1 MKRLLFLSFLLSS
14 FSCLAISAG
23 DETKI
28 KTKVERAT
36 VFLTGAKLE
45 TEGTATLNTETK
57 TLVFTGLPTG
67 IDENSIEVKANTSI
81 TIMGLS
87 YRLNYLQPTED
98 AEYKMVLDSLEKFK
112 KEKARID
119 IKQNNLNEEILM
131 LQANRNI
138 GGNNT
143 GVSVS
148 ELTKMSDFIR
158 TRFEEISFKNYD
170 LEEKEKEVQKQIS
183 RLENQ
188 LNQLRSQGAKP
199 TGEIVVQIDNATS
212 SNTKFDLSYFVNNC
226 GWSPLYDV
234 RVNDLN
240 SKAKITAK
248 ASVYQNTGNDWK
260 NVKLTLSTGNPAL
273 PGNKPELNPWMLYL
287 MNKNTPR
294 PKARYRIAEGDY
306 EQAAPPQSMDRMG
319 AALSEVQVTSKRNIT
334 PAQFTEVQTTSTNA
348 VFDINIPY
356 SVKSD
361 GKPSIVEIQNY
372 EVTAE
377 YNYFSSPKLDKD
389 AFLIADLAGW
399 NQSELLPGDANVY
412 FENNFVGKTYFDSGV
427 TDDTLSFALGRDNNI
442 KINRKLIKDFK
453 EKTGVSGN
461 YIKHTKLFEIELK
474 NTRKTEIRLK
484 VEDQV
489 PLSTNEELSIEKLE
503 ANDAR
508 YDKDTG
514 KLTWEIVLK
523 PGESKKLSMGYAVKY
538 PKSMVIQGF

>member
-1 MKRLLFLSFLLSS
+1 
-14 FSCLAISAG
+14 
-23 DETKI
+23 
-28 KTKVERAT
+28 
-36 VFLTGAKLE
+36 
-45 TEGTATLNTETK
+45 
-57 TLVFTGLPTG
+57 
-67 IDENSIEVKANTSI
+67 
-81 TIMGLS
+81 
-87 YRLNYLQPTED
+87 
-98 AEYKMVLDSLEKFK
+98 
-112 KEKARID
+112 
-119 IKQNNLNEEILM
+119 
-131 LQANRNI
+131 
-138 GGNNT
+138 
-143 GVSVS
+143 
-148 ELTKMSDFIR
+148 
-158 TRFEEISFKNYD
+158 
-170 LEEKEKEVQKQIS
+170 
-183 RLENQ
+183 
-188 LNQLRSQGAKP
+188 
-199 TGEIVVQIDNATS
+199 
-212 SNTKFDLSYFVNNC
+212 
-226 GWSPLYDV
+226 
-234 RVNDLN
+234 
-240 SKAKITAK
+240 
-248 ASVYQNTGNDWK
+248 
-260 NVKLTLSTGNPAL
+260 
-273 PGNKPELNPWMLYL
+273 MLYL